1 MKTRMHKFMFIF
13 VVLFSMNAL
22 AGAPQELC
30 QVSNKSSR
38 LARDQR
44 DEARMNCLKQ
54 KKALI
59 SVPQCLKIA
68 KSMEYSTNAEDARL
82 LCLYELGQQPT
93 LKECF
98 AISKS
103 MEYADSG
110 DEVRWECLRRFNKSI
125 TLKQCER
132 ITKDMS
138 YPANTQR
145 AEIYCAQELQ

>member
-1 MKTRMHKFMFIF
+1 MHKFMFIF
-13 VVLFSMNAL
+13 VILFSITTL
-22 AGAPQELC
+22 AGTSQEFC

-44 DEARMNCLKQ
+44 DESRMNCLKQ
-54 KKALI
+54 KKAQI

-68 KSMEYSTNAEDARL
+68 KTMEYSNNAEDARL
-82 LCLYELGQQPT
+82 LCLYDLGQQPT

-98 AISKS
+98 TISKN

-125 TLKQCER
+125 TVKQCER
-132 ITKDMS
+132 IAKDMS